1 MPSQRDESPI
11 TATIMAAEAAGLA
24 SAAIAERVWAE
35 HGTQCAMLAL
45 DSSGMTRTSRRL
57 GIVHFLHRYLKMR
70 DVAAGVI
77 EEHGCLSWR
86 CFADNLFAEF
96 ADADTALT
104 AALQIHRRVWAAG
117 IMLTDTERYRVCL
130 GVGFGRVLRNGA
142 FGVMGDEM
150 NLVAKLA
157 EDIAEGGET
166 LLTDSAYGTLK
177 THAAIPVEKRTLV
190 ISKLDVTCYRV
201 REST

>member
-1 MPSQRDESPI
+1 MAAQRDESPI

-24 SAAIAERVWAE
+24 PAAIAERVWAE
-35 HGTQCAMLAL
+35 HGTTCAMLAL

-70 DVAAGVI
+70 DVAAAVI
-77 EEHGCLSWR
+77 EKHGCISWR

-96 ADADTALT
+96 PDADTALT
-104 AALQIHRRVWAAG
+104 AALEIHRRVREAG
-117 IMLTDTERYRVCL
+117 LMLTKTEPYRVCL
-130 GVGFGRVLRNGA
+130 GIGFGRVLRNGP

-166 LLTDSAYGTLK
+166 LLTDSAHSSLK
-177 THAAIPVEKRTLV
+177 AHAAVGVEKRTLV
-190 ISKLDVTCYRV
+190 ISKVEVTCYRV
-201 REST
+201 RA